1 MQTAKPM
8 SKAEE
13 IRTFISSISANTIIN
28 AADVYRERFSHISEK
43 TYYKVLERM
52 TKEGMLI
59 RLTKGLYYRPKK
71 TRFGV
76 VPLDQNTITDYYTE
90 NGVLLGYPMYN
101 KYGLTTQ
108 VGKNVNILSNNLT
121 GEKKH
126 IGAVSVEKTRIDLN
140 EQTKAVVET
149 LDILQNY
156 SNIEDLNR
164 TALSSYLTS
173 FSKHYSDETL
183 RYVLENR
190 KYKKRTI
197 AFLKAVLDYK
207 GISNN
212 LSKYLSTLSAYE
224 VPRME
229 EIFEPAFTQRRF

>member
-1 MQTAKPM
+1 MQKEERI

-13 IRTFISSISANTIIN
+13 IRIYVLSVPENTIVN
-28 AADVYRERFSHISEK
+28 AASVYKTNFFHISEK

-52 TKEGMLI
+52 SKEGMLS

-76 VPLDQNTITDYYTE
+76 VPLDQNTITDYYAGK
-90 NGVLLGYPMYN
+90 GVILGYPMYN

-108 VGKNVNILSNNLT
+108 VGKSVNILSNNLNE
-121 GEKKH
+121 EKKH
-126 IGAVSVEKTRIDLN
+126 IRNVSVEKTRIVLN
-140 EQTKAVVET
+140 DRTKPLIET

-164 TALSSYLTS
+164 SVLASYLVS
-173 FSKHYSDETL
+173 FSKNYSDSTAE
-183 RYVLENR
+183 YVFENC

-197 AFLKAVLDYK
+197 AFLKAVLDYQ
-207 GISNN
+207 GIRNT
-212 LSKYLSTLSAYE
+212 LSKYLSALSTYE
-224 VPRME
+224 VPSME
-229 EIFEPAFTQRRF
+229 EIFEPAFV